1 MSYSIQHE
9 RNLIKSLDPFYVLCH
24 FFEKYSKAKPTTE
37 MLVELWSKSVVDLRL
52 GTITIP
58 PFDPVLKQIRIK
70 TARRDPNT
78 PEELILTFP
87 KQAVLLADCE
97 QRFGDYGLYF
107 DEETMTSSFIFENIR
122 SIFVDKISC
131 RFHGKFSEKP
141 NGDFAYIE
149 PTNFDRIFVDRD
161 KLKFKSFALHFRQM
175 GW

>member
-37 MLVELWSKSVVDLRL
+37 MLVELWSKREVNLTL
-52 GTITIP
+52 GTIVIP

-70 TARRDPNT
+70 TSERDPNT

-87 KQAVLLADCE
+87 KQAVQLSDCE
-97 QRFGDYGLYF
+97 QRFGAYNLYF
-107 DEETMTSSFIFENIR
+107 EEESMTSSFTFENIR

-131 RFHGKFSEKP
+131 RFHGKFSENP
-141 NGDFAYIE
+141 DGNFAYIE
-149 PTNFDRIFVDRD
+149 PVNYERIFVERD
-161 KLKFKSFALHFRQM
+161 KLKFKSFAIHFRPM